1 MGFMLWT
8 WIVIPRYVLCLLFL
22 SIAKKIMR
30 WYVFFFFKKT
40 QYYDNCFEMK
50 NIKK

>member
-22 SIAKKIMR
+22 SIAKTIMR
-30 WYVFFFFKKT
+30 WYVFF
-40 QYYDNCFEMK
+40 
-50 NIKK
+50 